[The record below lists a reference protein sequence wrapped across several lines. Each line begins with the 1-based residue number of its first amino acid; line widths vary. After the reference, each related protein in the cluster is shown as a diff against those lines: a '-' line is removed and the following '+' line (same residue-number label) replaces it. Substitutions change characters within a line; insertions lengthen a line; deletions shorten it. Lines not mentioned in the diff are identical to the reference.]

1 MATMLDL
8 GGDALI
14 DAVRGLPNGALLLD
28 ALPADLEP
36 AVHLVGGAVRDLLLD
51 RAPTADLDLVAE
63 GSATAVARAL
73 RSRARVRLL
82 RSHDRFGTLT
92 LTLGGANFDIVSA
105 RRERYA
111 HPGALPEVESASLE
125 EDLRR
130 RDFTVNAIALA
141 LTGPSRG
148 SLHAAPRAIEG
159 LRQRVLAVLHDRS
172 FEDDPTRLLR
182 LARYRGRLG
191 FTVDPKTLELATQA
205 LARQGLETISS
216 PRLGNEVRALA
227 REPDPVASFEALHEL
242 GADRA
247 VEAGFGF
254 GEDEAAVAARA
265 LELLPA
271 DGRSDLVALAVAG
284 GGLGGDRLAALLD
297 RLAFEGSDRDVIVAA
312 AVRSEPLARRLGAA
326 QRPSEIARA
335 VNGGGV
341 ELVALAGALGTASA
355 AQMAQ
360 LWLERLRRVSLAI
373 DGNDLIAAGVRE
385 GPAVG
390 VGLRAAL
397 AAALDGEASDRER
410 QLAVALRAAR
420 GSG

>member
-1 MATMLDL
+1 MATMFDL
-8 GGDALI
+8 GADELI
-14 DAVRGLPNGALLLD
+14 DAVRRLPNGALLLD
-28 ALPADLEP
+28 ALPVDLEP

-73 RSRARVRLL
+73 RRRARVQLL
-82 RSHDRFGTLT
+82 RSHNRFGTLT
-92 LTLGGANFDIVSA
+92 LTLDGASFDIVSA

-111 HPGALPEVESASLE
+111 RPGALPEVEPASLQD
-125 EDLRR
+125 DLRR

-148 SLHAAPRAIEG
+148 ELQAAPRGIG
-159 LRQRVLAVLHDRS
+159 DLRQKVLAVLNDRS

-191 FTVDPKTLELATQA
+191 FTIDPETLELAERA
-205 LARQGLETISS
+205 LAQGGLETISG

-227 REPDPVASFEALHEL
+227 REQDPVASFEALREL

-247 VEAGFGF
+247 VETGFGF
-254 GEDEAAVAARA
+254 SEDDAAVATRA

-271 DGRSDLVALAVAG
+271 DGRADLIALAIAG
-284 GGLGGDRLAALLD
+284 SRLGGDRLAALLD
-297 RLAFEGSDRDVIVAA
+297 RLAFEASDRDVIVAA
-312 AVRSEPLARRLGAA
+312 AVRSGPLAERLGAA
-326 QRPSEIARA
+326 QRPSEIAKA
-335 VNGGGV
+335 VNGDGA
-341 ELVALAGALGTASA
+341 ELVTLAGAVGTARA
-355 AQMAQ
+355 AQTAQ
-360 LWLERLRRVSLAI
+360 LWLERLRGVSLAI
-373 DGNDLIAAGVRE
+373 DGNDLIAAGVHE

-390 VGLRAAL
+390 AGLRAAL
-397 AAALDGEASDRER
+397 AAALDGDASDRER

-420 GSG
+420 SSG